1 MSSNPTRGLAS
12 LPLPRGPRKSGRAR
26 GLARKALGRGAI
38 DDLQTRVDA
47 LESEIEELRQQ
58 NLRLA
63 EIADV
68 VQELLVPLAS
78 RDQATVDAAIES
90 FSQSL

>member
-1 MSSNPTRGLAS
+1 MR
-12 LPLPRGPRKSGRAR
+12 
-26 GLARKALGRGAI
+26 
-38 DDLQTRVDA
+38 RVEA

-68 VQELLVPLAS
+68 VQELLVPLSS
-78 RDQATVDAAIES
+78 RDQATVDAAIEK
-90 FSQSL
+90 FSKGSRARGG

>member
-1 MSSNPTRGLAS
+1 MADVN
-12 LPLPRGPRKSGRAR
+12 AR
-26 GLARKALGRGAI
+26 LKGLARKALGRDA
-38 DDLQTRVDA
+38 VFA
-47 LESEIEELRQQ
+47 LEQRVASLEGDIEELRQQ

-78 RDQATVDAAIES
+78 RDQARIDAALEG
-90 FSQSL
+90 FPKSL

>member
-1 MSSNPTRGLAS
+1 M
-12 LPLPRGPRKSGRAR
+12 RAR
-26 GLARKALGRGAI
+26 LRGAARRAASRTPLGEMQRRI
-38 DDLQTRVDA
+38 EA

-68 VQELLVPLAS
+68 VQELLVPLSS
-78 RDQATVDAAIES
+78 RDQARVDEAIEK